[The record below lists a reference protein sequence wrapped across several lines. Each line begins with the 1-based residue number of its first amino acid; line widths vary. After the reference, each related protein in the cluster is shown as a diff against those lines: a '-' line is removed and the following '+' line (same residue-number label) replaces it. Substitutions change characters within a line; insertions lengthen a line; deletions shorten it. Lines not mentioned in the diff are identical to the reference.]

1 MNSSISNKS
10 FYQKTTKLAGMLF
23 ILSVLM
29 ISNSVNSFS
38 IDKKLPSVKV
48 KNLKGETVSTDK
60 FSNDGK
66 PMIINFWATWCKP
79 CILELNNINEDYAKW
94 QKETGVKI
102 IAISIDD
109 SRNSK
114 KVAPFVNG
122 RGWEYEVYIDENSD
136 FRRALNVNNPP
147 QTFLLDGKGNIVYS
161 HNGYAPG
168 DEKHLYEEVKKLIGK

>member
-1 MNSSISNKS
+1 MNSNLSNKS
-10 FYQKTTKLAGMLF
+10 FYQKTTKVAGILF
-23 ILSVLM
+23 IFAVLL
-29 ISNSVNSFS
+29 ISSSINSFS
-38 IDKKLPSVKV
+38 SDKKLPSVKV

-147 QTFLLDGKGNIVYS
+147 QTFLLDGKGNIVYT